1 MTILNNKVAI
11 IDLEIGNIGS
21 IFRALKKIDCNPFL
35 CENKNSFFTASHIV
49 LPGVGS
55 FDYGMSKLIEKKLYE
70 PLVESIEK
78 NKIPFLGICLG
89 MQLLATR
96 GFENNNET
104 NGLNLVPGNVNKIK
118 IKNKLKL
125 PHIGWNEVSQVK
137 KSQLFENLENNKDFY
152 FVHSY
157 TFDPE
162 DKSVVVS
169 QTDYGDQFVST
180 IAKDNIYG
188 VQFHPEKSLDN
199 GISLLKNFLKC

>member
-1 MTILNNKVAI
+1 
-11 IDLEIGNIGS
+11 
-21 IFRALKKIDCNPFL
+21 
-35 CENKNSFFTASHIV
+35 
-49 LPGVGS
+49 
-55 FDYGMSKLIEKKLYE
+55 
-70 PLVESIEK
+70 
-78 NKIPFLGICLG
+78 
-89 MQLLATR
+89 
-96 GFENNNET
+96 
-104 NGLNLVPGNVNKIK
+104 
-118 IKNKLKL
+118 
-125 PHIGWNEVSQVK
+125 VSQVK
-137 KSQLFENLENNKDFY
+137 KSQLFENIENDKDFY